1 MEDVDDDL
9 QVIEHNPLAGRKS
22 IDRRRPNGVIFLET
36 RLNFVRDRLE
46 LRFRPARAEHEEIG
60 EGGNFTQ
67 VDDDD
72 VFRLLISGELCAK
85 YR

>member
-1 MEDVDDDL
+1 MEDVGDDL

-22 IDRRRPNGVIFLET
+22 INRCRPNGVIFPKA

-46 LRFRPARAEHEEIG
+46 LRFGAARADHEEIG

-72 VFRLLISGELCAK
+72 VFRLFVGGELCAK